1 MSMICNLRRASRDDI
16 TRLLAAPTQ
25 ITAFLYGV
33 EAPIPGTLSLL
44 WSLIRR
50 TPPATP
56 AAVVQPPRM
65 DGDEVDLDKAWHGL
79 HFLFTGTA
87 WEGDEPA
94 CFLVRGGEAI
104 GSVDVGYGPA
114 RALAPDRVRRFAE
127 FLEALSPDELDR
139 RYDPARMTALD
150 IYPGNWTGTGEP
162 EEMDVLLEGFAM
174 LRDFVTETRE
184 AGDAL
189 VVYLN

>member
-16 TRLLAAPTQ
+16 TRLLAAPEQ

-33 EAPIPGTLSLL
+33 EAPMPGTLSRL

-50 TPPATP
+50 KPPAMP
-56 AAVVQPPRM
+56 AVAPAPRM
-65 DGDEVDLDKAWHGL
+65 DGDEADLDKSWHGL

-94 CFLVRGGEAI
+94 CYLVRGGEAI
-104 GSVDVGYGPA
+104 GNVDVGYGPA

-127 FLEALSPDELDR
+127 FLDSLSPGELNR
-139 RYDPARMTALD
+139 RYDPARMTALE

-162 EEMDVLLEGFAM
+162 EEMDDLLEGFAM
-174 LRDFVTETRE
+174 LRDFVTETRD

-189 VVYLN
+189 IVYMN